1 MAGPGPHVSV
11 ASNHF
16 SAMPAVMY
24 TFLLAL
30 MRGRLPRGVAP
41 AGGATSVTRV
51 SPVTAVP
58 PLRTP

>member
-1 MAGPGPHVSV
+1 MAGPDPHVSV

-16 SAMPAVMY
+16 SAMPAVMD

-30 MRGRLPRGVAP
+30 MRGGSSWGVAA
-41 AGGATSVTRV
+41 AGDATSVTRI
-51 SPVTAVP
+51 SPVIAGP